1 MCRFF
6 NRKQPSAANLTRAI
20 RQRAYVRRREFIVVF
35 GGGELAQLDS
45 SGKERLRVSRLVM
58 DVLDSGLDLCR
69 ELLRHKIDT
78 RLGQPA

>member
-20 RQRAYVRRREFIVVF
+20 RERAYVRRREFIVVF
-35 GGGELAQLDS
+35 GEELAQLDS

-69 ELLRHKIDT
+69 ELLRHEIDT
-78 RLGQPA
+78 RLGRPA